1 MSYSIVILV
10 LSFSYLGTAIPG
22 KIIGALHRQHIH
34 LMKYMSGLVY
44 HRFSYETAEVTYDVP
59 FLFVYKLIFIFRS
72 NESPFCPF
80 LHKERREVNV
90 LENHSPSGRDSFVL
104 GKVPY
109 L

>member
-1 MSYSIVILV
+1 MYMSYSIVILV
-10 LSFSYLGTAIPG
+10 LSFSYLGTAVPG

-90 LENHSPSGRDSFVL
+90 LENHSPSGR
-104 GKVPY
+104 
-109 L
+109 